1 MGTFRDSL
9 PTLGW
14 VGRAREGQKNFESK
28 HLRRLMPFFLSASS
42 LWWAKDKEGLRVQAE
57 KQSHKDA
64 EGHS

>member
-1 MGTFRDSL
+1 MRIASIYLPPALSSL
-9 PTLGW
+9 RRYVW
-14 VGRAREGQKNFESK
+14 